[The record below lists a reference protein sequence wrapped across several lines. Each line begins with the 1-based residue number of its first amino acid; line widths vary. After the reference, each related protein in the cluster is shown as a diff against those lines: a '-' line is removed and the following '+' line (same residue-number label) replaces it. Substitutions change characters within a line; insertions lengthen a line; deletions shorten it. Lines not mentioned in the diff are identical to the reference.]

1 MDIQTFTIS
10 FRNNFALN
18 NTLLYSVLRQFETN
32 EDVPAPYAPDTKVL
46 LYLNSCFLMQQYIYY
61 SFYITSEK
69 YIFASQLL
77 LSIRKSPFDKFIL
90 LQHITTISNTFFSK
104 VYVYEFKMKHC
115 WLYLFFKSYT
125 FNIYAKLFHK

>member
-10 FRNNFALN
+10 FRNNFVLN
-18 NTLLYSVLRQFETN
+18 NTLLYSVLRQFKTN
-32 EDVPAPYAPDTKVL
+32 EDVPASYAPDTKVL
-46 LYLNSCFLMQQYIYY
+46 LYLNSCFLMQQYICY
-61 SFYITSEK
+61 SFDITSEK

-104 VYVYEFKMKHC
+104 VYVCEFKMKHC
-115 WLYLFFKSYT
+115 
-125 FNIYAKLFHK
+125 